1 MGNGFRKLFRAHVL
15 MNICRVSMHLERY
28 YLHHQAYPANL
39 EELVPSWIPEIPL
52 DPMTQAPFKYK
63 RLEGDGFEIYSVGW
77 NGRDDQG
84 ISSKSGGYFLEGLPD
99 DLLWRVEGSSVK
111 LPILKETIDDPKI
124 DIEMMKRY
132 GLLPM
137 GDEEDPRIPD
147 KQAE

>member
-1 MGNGFRKLFRAHVL
+1 
-15 MNICRVSMHLERY
+15 MHLERY
-28 YLHHQAYPANL
+28 YLHHQAYPDKL
-39 EELVPSWIPEIPL
+39 EDLVPAWIPEIPL

-84 ISSKSGGYFLEGLPD
+84 ISSKSGRHFALEGLPD
-99 DLLWRVEGSSVK
+99 DLLWRVEGASVK
-111 LPILKETIDDPKI
+111 LPVLKETIDANEI

-137 GDEEDPRIPD
+137 GDDFLDEPADEAPD
-147 KQAE
+147 ALDASPLD